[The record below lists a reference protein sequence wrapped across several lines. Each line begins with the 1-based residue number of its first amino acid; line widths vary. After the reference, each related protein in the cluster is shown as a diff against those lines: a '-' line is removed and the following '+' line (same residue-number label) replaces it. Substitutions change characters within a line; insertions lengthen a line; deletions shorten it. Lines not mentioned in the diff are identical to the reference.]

1 MFWSFRFYL
10 CGIGAILLI
19 SLMLASKAAY
29 PARPFVTDDARLALA
44 QSCQLESWSRVY
56 SSSTEFW
63 ALPACNPTGNLEF
76 TLGAG
81 RVHQSNYAT
90 NDYVLQVKTL
100 FKEMAPGGV
109 GWGLAVG
116 KIAHPS
122 INPGPNLLGNQY
134 AYLPISF
141 LSQSSRQAIHLNL
154 GALQY
159 DRTGQTRATWGLG
172 LEQHSTDRLHFIAET
187 FGDHRSQPYFQA
199 GVRYFVIKD
208 LLQIDATL
216 GGQLDGPAS
225 GRWISFGLRYLPESV
240 LGRR

>member
-10 CGIGAILLI
+10 CGTGLILFC
-19 SLMLASKAAY
+19 SFMVGMRPAY
-29 PARPFVTDDARLALA
+29 PARPFVTDDARIALS

-56 SSSTEFW
+56 SSSTELW

-90 NDYVLQVKTL
+90 DDYVFQVKTL
-100 FKEMAPGGV
+100 FKEMAPGDV

-154 GALQY
+154 GALRY
-159 DRTGQTRATWGLG
+159 DRTGQTRGTWGLG

-199 GVRYFVIKD
+199 GIRYFVIKD

-216 GGQLDGPAS
+216 GGQLDGPTS

-240 LGRR
+240 LGGR

>member
-1 MFWSFRFYL
+1 
-10 CGIGAILLI
+10 
-19 SLMLASKAAY
+19 
-29 PARPFVTDDARLALA
+29 VTDDARLALA

-90 NDYVLQVKTL
+90 DDYVFQVKTL

-109 GWGLAVG
+109 GWGLALG

-141 LSQSSRQAIHLNL
+141 LSQSSRKAIHLNL
-154 GALQY
+154 GALRY
-159 DRTGQTRATWGLG
+159 DRTGQTRGTWGLG

-187 FGDHRSQPYFQA
+187 FGDHRSQPYFQS
-199 GVRYFVIKD
+199 GIRYFVIKD
-208 LLQIDATL
+208 LLQIDATV
-216 GGQLDGPAS
+216 GGQLDRPTS
-225 GRWISFGLRYLPESV
+225 GRWVSFGLRYLPPSV
-240 LGRR
+240 LSP